1 VAVPGAELRR
11 SIEFAL
17 DADGFDVVSHR
28 SVRAALDSSGAAGA
42 ACIVVDENA
51 LSERTKDVDALKQFG
66 RPVILLVDRM
76 RVAPQ
81 LDRLKVLKKPLL
93 GRLLGTVQSALTENA
108 AEPST

>member
-1 VAVPGAELRR
+1 MR

-28 SVRAALDSSGAAGA
+28 SLRAVLDLPGAAA
-42 ACIVVDENA
+42 ACVVVDENA
-51 LSERTKDVDALKQFG
+51 LGERARDIEALEQFG

-76 RVAPQ
+76 RVAPK
-81 LDRLKVLKKPLL
+81 LERLKVLKKPLL
-93 GRLLGTVQSALTENA
+93 GRLLIETVQGALTEDA